1 MKEIKRVMFASF
13 GKNFFILNRN
23 EINEKYLEVLIERAC
38 DNRSSRKLNYIEIAD
53 NICSRD
59 VRIHTVFEE
68 WNLYYLVII
77 KKYIEKFI
85 ALFNK
90 YITCFETNFQNENF
104 DAEKIQRI
112 EALKEEQY
120 SCLIIHCVLGIYKK
134 MSYSDKQM
142 VLSFFEDEINTF
154 YSTKTLKKNN
164 SYSVEKFSEIIQE
177 DIIYQAILH
186 EYCMLTNTIFNHQT
200 EYAIEIFD
208 FLDKENMYFSI
219 KKQISHDFFI
229 DKESSVD
236 TYSVIIG
243 RLLGRR
249 IYTPKGNFTDYGM
262 LSYFYDWIQESKEN
276 AHSLLNTIFELQA
289 ENNDAFLHIYKL
301 MVEIGNAKKLQDAL
315 NMKIDN
321 EYKHF
326 TNEETRLLESLRE
339 RDNQIHSLQREIITY
354 EKNQKE
360 LYALREMFFSLSI
373 TDNENEIESDNEDI
387 KIRDYSRIMVI
398 GGHTKWAKKIRD
410 RIPNIDVISADQ
422 RIVNTSLLKNKKIIL
437 FYINYISHS
446 LYLNAMSQ
454 IEEWQQVGFIK
465 NKNVDTII
473 KEIELLYDDLN

>member
-1 MKEIKRVMFASF
+1 M
-13 GKNFFILNRN
+13 
-23 EINEKYLEVLIERAC
+23 
-38 DNRSSRKLNYIEIAD
+38 
-53 NICSRD
+53 
-59 VRIHTVFEE
+59 TVFD
-68 WNLYYLVII
+68 
-77 KKYIEKFI
+77 
-85 ALFNK
+85 ALFQVAALFK
-90 YITCFETNFQNENF
+90 EGRIKESREYYHESTDDVPALAEAVEMFEKLLAYIPEEITRRYSMEFQSIRNLLE
-104 DAEKIQRI
+104 DYKERYYYERIRGRGVPLITTTGEKIDY
-112 EALKEEQY
+112 L
-120 SCLIIHCVLGIYKK
+120 
-134 MSYSDKQM
+134 
-142 VLSFFEDEINTF
+142 LS
-154 YSTKTLKKNN
+154 
-164 SYSVEKFSEIIQE
+164 
-177 DIIYQAILH
+177 
-186 EYCMLTNTIFNHQT
+186 
-200 EYAIEIFD
+200 
-208 FLDKENMYFSI
+208 KENMYFSI